1 MVATSVNATAM
12 EAELTNLVG
21 SGEPSRDAYTL
32 LLQRLESTNDALWLD
47 MNAEVCFTSGVLV
60 LDDTFL
66 DKQYGRKMDLMHHL
80 QGTRIPAVT

>member
-1 MVATSVNATAM
+1 MVAPPVNATVM
-12 EAELTNLVG
+12 EAELTNPVG
-21 SGEPSRDAYTL
+21 SGEPSRDAYAR
-32 LLQRLESTNDALWLD
+32 LLQRVESTNDALWLD

>member
-21 SGEPSRDAYTL
+21 SGEPSRDAYAR
-32 LLQRLESTNDALWLD
+32 LLQRLEPTNDALWLD
-47 MNAEVCFTSGVLV
+47 VKAEVCFTAGVLV

-66 DKQYGRKMDLMHHL
+66 DKQYARKMDLVHHL
-80 QGTRIPAVT
+80 KETRIPAVT

>member
-1 MVATSVNATAM
+1 LVATSVNATAM
-12 EAELTNLVG
+12 EAELTNPVG

-47 MNAEVCFTSGVLV
+47 VKAEVCFTSGVLV

-66 DKQYGRKMDLMHHL
+66 DKQYARKMDLMHHL

>member
-12 EAELTNLVG
+12 EAELTNPVG

-32 LLQRLESTNDALWLD
+32 LVQRLESTNDALWLD

>member
-21 SGEPSRDAYTL
+21 SGEPSRDAYTR
-32 LLQRLESTNDALWLD
+32 LLQRVEPTNDALWLD
-47 MNAEVCFTSGVLV
+47 VKAEVCFTAGVLV

-66 DKQYGRKMDLMHHL
+66 DKQYARKMDLVHHL
-80 QGTRIPAVT
+80 KETRIPAVT

>member
-1 MVATSVNATAM
+1 LVATSVNATAM
-12 EAELTNLVG
+12 EAELTNPVG

-32 LLQRLESTNDALWLD
+32 LVQRLESTNDALWLD